1 MVILSGR
8 KKGSVNE
15 ICAENYP
22 INWKLQMRTRLR
34 LKELNTKRKKMMSFI
49 FTHHTE
55 SEFSLSTYRE
65 AVKFHDF
72 GELFITKRLYLI
84 IFAVS
89 IVFISVVYTD
99 ARATALTQITKISTS
114 RNYVNLQIVFCS
126 ITIMCHSFLIR
137 WYNLPLSEYN
147 FSSCDCC

>member
-1 MVILSGR
+1 
-8 KKGSVNE
+8 
-15 ICAENYP
+15 
-22 INWKLQMRTRLR
+22 MRTRLR

-65 AVKFHDF
+65 AVKFYDF
-72 GELFITKRLYLI
+72 GELFTTKRLYLI

-99 ARATALTQITKISTS
+99 ARATALTQITKNFHESKLCKST
-114 RNYVNLQIVFCS
+114 NCVLQHYNNV
-126 ITIMCHSFLIR
+126 SFFL
-137 WYNLPLSEYN
+137 N
-147 FSSCDCC
+147 

>member
-1 MVILSGR
+1 MVILNGR

-34 LKELNTKRKKMMSFI
+34 LKELNTKRKKWCLLYLRTIPNLNSPCLPI
-49 FTHHTE
+49 E
-55 SEFSLSTYRE
+55 KLSNS
-65 AVKFHDF
+65 DF
-72 GELFITKRLYLI
+72 GELFTTKRLYLI

-99 ARATALTQITKISTS
+99 ARATALTQITKISMS

-126 ITIMCHSFLIR
+126 ITITCHSFLIR

>member
-1 MVILSGR
+1 
-8 KKGSVNE
+8 
-15 ICAENYP
+15 
-22 INWKLQMRTRLR
+22 MRTRLR

-65 AVKFHDF
+65 AVKFYDF
-72 GELFITKRLYLI
+72 GELLITKRLYLI

-99 ARATALTQITKISTS
+99 ARATALTQISTS

-126 ITIMCHSFLIR
+126 ITITCHSFLIR
-137 WYNLPLSEYN
+137 WYN
-147 FSSCDCC
+147 